1 MKHVLVTHEK
11 GGAGVT
17 TTATNLGYLLAQRG
31 LKVLLVDLDSR
42 GDCATAFGLDPRPA
56 LAAYLADRC
65 VGRARGNDVVQFA
78 REGLDVTPTNASG
91 LRSALTLIDGFDDG
105 TVRMWLR
112 ELGEGYDFVLYD
124 AKAASG
130 ALRRAVLGLA
140 EVMIVATRLEA
151 WGLAEVVPL
160 IEQYRGQGGDP
171 ARVVVLPVAVQRFVV
186 HEYNLNLL
194 KERLGEQVWTPVPHR
209 VAVAESQSLQ
219 SPVCEY
225 APENDAARV
234 YAEAAARVVE
244 MLRAEG
250 EEVGR
255 GEAIR

>member
-1 MKHVLVTHEK
+1 MPASSSLLTVRSGWCSSGREK
-11 GGAGVT
+11 PGAGW
-17 TTATNLGYLLAQRG
+17 LSSG
-31 LKVLLVDLDSR
+31 
-42 GDCATAFGLDPRPA
+42 
-56 LAAYLADRC
+56 
-65 VGRARGNDVVQFA
+65 VGR
-78 REGLDVTPTNASG
+78 ASG

-140 EVMIVATRLEA
+140 DVMIVATRLEA

-171 ARVVVLPVAVQRFVV
+171 ARVVVLPVAVQRFTV

-194 KERLGEQVWTPVPHR
+194 KERLGERVWAPVPHR
-209 VAVAESQSLQ
+209 RCC
-219 SPVCEY
+219 P
-225 APENDAARV
+225 
-234 YAEAAARVVE
+234 
-244 MLRAEG
+244 
-250 EEVGR
+250 GR
-255 GEAIR
+255 TGM